1 MNAEKL
7 HAGVPVVQLSNLR
20 LGASTKKI
28 SGSGRFG
35 PGTFLCGRFGNS
47 RSNLLRDRRAENEP
61 VEGWREGLEP
71 GVDRAE
77 VHVYTNLS
85 MCICGKKRNTGT
97 ASSVGKAKNRRVT
110 LGRRYIIIMRSY
122 AKDRLEGLTIA

>member
-1 MNAEKL
+1 MNTEKL
-7 HAGVPVVQLSNLR
+7 RAGVPVVQLSNLR
-20 LGASTKKI
+20 PGASTKKI

-47 RSNLLRDRRAENEP
+47 RSNLLRDRKVENEP
-61 VEGWREGLEP
+61 VEGRREGLEP
-71 GVDRAE
+71 GTARAE
-77 VHVYTNLS
+77 VHVYISLS
-85 MCICGKKRNTGT
+85 MCIREKKRNTGT